1 MEVRE
6 YIQVNQLGMQFYM
19 FSVTAGELIK
29 NYTLDIHHAEENPT
43 GYQRELIPTLY
54 RDIANVVLDRK
65 GLIFYSEQVM
75 GAIDKEDVKVENG
88 ALHISD
94 KVRIV
99 AEQYRVKALDWAM
112 QLTHKRDI
120 ADADEVR
127 KNISEM
133 KIPFTLLV
141 IDNALGQ
148 KRYEITTFIRA
159 NKGTRG
165 TSVDVAREV
174 KERLFPEVLDYLD
187 NEDKLYRKIGENVA
201 MFINGKS
208 DLRVWRGS
216 LYENVGGDNKVML
229 KSGFGNSMRPI
240 IDKYVKQRGKL
251 ETLEQIKEVEAVVIA
266 IVSGGWEIVSGKWE
280 DAFNMY
286 GGFNANYMI
295 QKAAGVRI
303 IHSLL
308 ADCMPDFEAGNEEF
322 ATVMPKVVS
331 QTLHNFKSMI
341 DQSPVNTYEWRS
353 GGVLSS
359 YKDTKRIEAVKG
371 QFKAEECEK

>member
-6 YIQVNQLGMQFYM
+6 YIQMNQLGMQFYM
-19 FSVTAGELIK
+19 FSVTAGELIQ
-29 NYTLDIHHAEENPT
+29 NYKLDIHHPETNPT

-54 RDIANVVLDRK
+54 RDMANVALGKK
-65 GLIFYSEQVM
+65 GLIFYPEQVI
-75 GAIDKEDVKVENG
+75 GAINKEDVEVENG
-88 ALHISD
+88 VLRISD
-94 KVRIV
+94 KIRIV
-99 AEQYRVKALDWAM
+99 AEQYMVKALDWAL

-120 ADADEVR
+120 EDADEVR
-127 KNISEM
+127 KNIGSM
-133 KIPFTLLV
+133 NIPFTLLV

-159 NKGTRG
+159 NKGT
-165 TSVDVAREV
+165 SVGVAREV
-174 KERLFPEVLDYLD
+174 KEKLFPEVLDYLD
-187 NEDKLYRKIGENVA
+187 NEDKLYRKIGQNVA
-201 MFINGKS
+201 TFINDKS

-216 LYENVGGDNKVML
+216 LYENIGGDNKVML

-240 IDKYVKQRGKL
+240 INKYVKQRGKL
-251 ETLEQIKEVEAVVIA
+251 ETLEQIKEVEAVVVS
-266 IVSGGWEIVSGKWE
+266 IVSGGWDIVSGKWE

-286 GGFNANYMI
+286 GGFNSNYMI

-308 ADCMPDFEAGNEEF
+308 ADCMPNFEAGSEEF

-331 QTLHNFKSMI
+331 QTLHNFKAMI

-371 QFKAEECEK
+371 QFQAGECEK

>member
-6 YIQVNQLGMQFYM
+6 YIQMSQLGLQMYM
-19 FSVTAGELIK
+19 FSVTAGDLIQ
-29 NYTLDIHHAEENPT
+29 NYKLDIHHPETNPM
-43 GYQRELIPTLY
+43 GYQRELIPTIY
-54 RDIANVVLDRK
+54 RDMANAVLDTNGRV
-65 GLIFYSEQVM
+65 IYPEQVI
-75 GAIDKEDVKVENG
+75 GAIDKEDVRVENG
-88 ALHISD
+88 TLHISD
-94 KVRIV
+94 KIRIV
-99 AEQYRVKALDWAM
+99 AEQYIVRALDWSM
-112 QLTHKRDI
+112 QLTHKRGIDN
-120 ADADEVR
+120 ADEVR
-127 KNISEM
+127 KNISGM
-133 KIPFTLLV
+133 KLPFTLLV
-141 IDNALGQ
+141 IDNELEQ
-148 KRYEITTFIRA
+148 KRYELTTFIHA
-159 NKGTRG
+159 NGG
-165 TSVDVAREV
+165 TSVDVAKKV
-174 KERLFPEVLDYLD
+174 KEKMFPEVLDYLND
-187 NEDKLYRKIGENVA
+187 ESKLYRKIGENVA
-201 MFINGKS
+201 TFINDKS

-216 LYENVGGDNKVML
+216 LYVNRGGDNKVMR

-308 ADCMPDFEAGNEEF
+308 ADCMPDFETGNEVF
-322 ATVMPKVVS
+322 ATVMTKVVS
-331 QTLHNFKSMI
+331 RTLHNFKSMI

-371 QFKAEECEK
+371 QFQAEECEK

>member
-6 YIQVNQLGMQFYM
+6 YVQVNQLGMQFYM

-29 NYTLDIHHAEENPT
+29 NYTLDIHHPETNPT
-43 GYQRELIPTLY
+43 GYQRELIPTIY
-54 RDIANVVLDRK
+54 RDMANVALDKK
-65 GLIFYSEQVM
+65 GFIFYPEQVI

-94 KVRIV
+94 KIRIV
-99 AEQYRVKALDWAM
+99 AEQYMVKALDWAM

-120 ADADEVR
+120 EDADEVR
-127 KNISEM
+127 KNISTM

-141 IDNALGQ
+141 IDNELGQ
-148 KRYEITTFIRA
+148 KRYELTTFIRS
-159 NKGTRG
+159 NRG
-165 TSVDVAREV
+165 NIVDVAREV
-174 KERLFPEVLDYLD
+174 KEKMFPEVLDYLND
-187 NEDKLYRKIGENVA
+187 EGKLYRKIGENVA
-201 MFINGKS
+201 TFINDKS

-216 LYENVGGDNKVML
+216 LYTNKGGDNMVMR
-229 KSGFGNSMRPI
+229 KSGFGNSMHPI
-240 IDKYVKQRGKL
+240 IAKYVGQRGKL
-251 ETLEQIKEVEAVVIA
+251 ETLEQIKEVEAIVAAV
-266 IVSGGWEIVSGKWE
+266 VSGGWDIVSGKWE

-286 GGFNANYMI
+286 GGFNSNYMI

-308 ADCMPDFEAGNEEF
+308 ADCMPNFEAGNEDF
-322 ATVMPKVVS
+322 ASVMPKVVS
-331 QTLHNFKSMI
+331 KTLHNFKSMI

-359 YKDTKRIEAVKG
+359 YKDTERIEAVKG
-371 QFKAEECEK
+371 QFQAEECEK